1 MLSNSLTPV
10 APLHRS
16 GPAAATAYLPKKP
29 VEIVV
34 CVRQFMSEA
43 RLRGYEDIAHGVR
56 IIQSIDN
63 FRNRNIALVVEH
75 HGDPEEKK
83 TIAQIIDLPGV
94 ETLLIS
100 RSEPLDQTD
109 RKKLTAW
116 LDDAQSIIHGP
127 AGIIGAVKAD
137 LQGRLNDKCLF
148 LDEYDIKDGLH
159 DSTTNNQENTW
170 LLLGTGPYQDDKDRP
185 IGNPVP
191 GQSYA
196 TGFTHDMV
204 YLQDNVEHQVKPF
217 DNPFLRQLFESIPCS
232 EKPLNNNPVYFVYHA
247 ADPERVI
254 RQSLNYAIK
263 YHSPSHKDVF
273 IFTTISQAE
282 ARHALPVKDRPVRV
296 TLGTPDH
303 PEADEIMLGSGQQ
316 SRPAVHFITI
326 PPVSNSDFKKLLT
339 AASLVFVNG
348 DISCSDTLS
357 VGKIPL
363 IDRRKKPSLFD
374 AMKMSIC
381 YHAGGYSDCSATV
394 CEFLDAW
401 DTMSDAF
408 SGWTARLFP
417 KLIKSEEDSLLDP
430 SPMDQQFRCFHK
442 RYVQQI
448 RLHNKLPG
456 IINTHLQRK
465 LMHRGPETTGTAI
478 EYQNHQLASN

>member
-1 MLSNSLTPV
+1 MISNSVTPSPV
-10 APLHRS
+10 LPLRRAE
-16 GPAAATAYLPKKP
+16 PPAATASLPNRP

-34 CVRQFMSEA
+34 CARQFMSEA
-43 RLRGYEDIAHGVR
+43 CSLRGYGDIAHGVR

-75 HGDPEEKK
+75 HGDPEEQKR
-83 TIAQIIDLPGV
+83 IAQIIDLPGV

-100 RSEPLDQTD
+100 RSEPLDPTNQ
-109 RKKLTAW
+109 KQLTAW
-116 LDDAQSIIHGP
+116 LDQAQSIIHGP
-127 AGIIGAVKAD
+127 AGIIGAIKTD
-137 LQGRLNDKCLF
+137 LQGRLNNKCLF
-148 LDEYDIKDGLH
+148 LDEYDVNDGLH
-159 DSTTNNQENTW
+159 DFTTNNSVNTRR
-170 LLLGTGPYQDDKDRP
+170 LLGTGPFEDDKDR
-185 IGNPVP
+185 GNPVP
-191 GQSYA
+191 GHSYA

-204 YLQDNVEHQVKPF
+204 YLQDNAEHQVKPF
-217 DNPFLRQLFESIPCS
+217 DNPSLRQLFESIPCS

-247 ADPERVI
+247 TDPQRVI

-348 DISCSDTLS
+348 DIGCSDTLS
-357 VGKIPL
+357 VGKIPP
-363 IDRRKKPSLFD
+363 DGQEKKTISLQCVEN
-374 AMKMSIC
+374 K
-381 YHAGGYSDCSATV
+381 H
-394 CEFLDAW
+394 LHPH
-401 DTMSDAF
+401 
-408 SGWTARLFP
+408 SGL
-417 KLIKSEEDSLLDP
+417 S
-430 SPMDQQFRCFHK
+430 
-442 RYVQQI
+442 
-448 RLHNKLPG
+448 
-456 IINTHLQRK
+456 
-465 LMHRGPETTGTAI
+465 
-478 EYQNHQLASN
+478 